1 MASDGLPIFTK
12 LDGMMAVFTEEHQI
26 LEAARKIKEQGYTV
40 FDAITPYPVHGLE
53 EAVGVKRSW
62 IPWVTFIAGAT
73 GCIFGTWLTWWTS
86 AVSWPINVGG
96 KPMWSLPAFVPII
109 FELTILFAALASVKI
124 MFVACG
130 LPRVNPPVVDEDLTS
145 HKFGLFISSKDSKFN
160 NEETKKAL
168 ADLGAEKVHEV
179 SEY

>member
-1 MASDGLPIFTK
+1 MASQGLPIFK
-12 LDGMMAVFTEEHQI
+12 KQSGVMAVFTEEHQI
-26 LEAARKIKEQGYTV
+26 LTAAQKVQDAGYTV

-62 IPWVTFIAGAT
+62 IPWVTFFAGAF
-73 GCIFGTWLTWWTS
+73 GCIFGTWFTWWTS

-109 FELTILFAALASVKI
+109 FELTILFAALASVKV

-130 LPRVNPPVVDEDLTS
+130 MPSVNPPVVDEDLTS
-145 HKFGLFISSKDSKFN
+145 HKFGLFISSLDSKFKSDEAIKLLN
-160 NEETKKAL
+160 
-168 ADLGAEKVHEV
+168 DLGAEKVHEV